1 LKLSGANVEETN
13 LQPIT
18 SLKPKLEEKQDKLVA
33 SSFHSMA
40 ELLLQVIDRLEKQDK
55 EASAYENHQ

>member
-1 LKLSGANVEETN
+1 MTSGENVEKSN

-18 SLKPKLEEKQDKLVA
+18 SLKPKLEEKRDKLVA

-55 EASAYENHQ
+55 EAQAYENHQ

>member
-1 LKLSGANVEETN
+1 MEEKN
-13 LQPIT
+13 IQLIS
-18 SLKPKLEEKQDKLVA
+18 SLKPKLEEKRDKLVA

-55 EASAYENHQ
+55 EAQAYENHQ

>member
-1 LKLSGANVEETN
+1 VEETN
-13 LQPIT
+13 LESIT
-18 SLKPKLEEKQDKLVA
+18 SLRPKLEEKRDKLVA

-55 EASAYENHQ
+55 EAQAYENNQ

>member
-1 LKLSGANVEETN
+1 VEETN